1 MIKYHPLFLYI
12 INMKKLYILKG
23 FHYSTF
29 LPRFFKLNNKLS
41 KTIKATFNKSS
52 IYNIDE
58 KSCVNKLWGFT
69 NGLFG
74 VHKNSYRFGWTYD
87 ESNEEINIWIYTY
100 INGRLHKKLLTT
112 VDFDNEYTYTITLEK
127 LNEEVCKVT
136 YNFDN
141 KIIEEIEIPTTLN
154 KYSLELGFYF
164 GGSTR
169 APHNMCLEFNRV

>member
-1 MIKYHPLFLYI
+1 MAKI
-12 INMKKLYILKG
+12 YILRG

-41 KTIKATFNKSS
+41 KTVKATFNKST
-52 IYNIDE
+52 IYDINE

-74 VHKNSYRFGWTYD
+74 VHKNSFRFGWTYD
-87 ESNEEINIWIYTY
+87 KSNEEINIYTYTY
-100 INGRLHKKLLTT
+100 INGRLHKKWLTT
-112 VDFDNEYTYTITLEK
+112 VDFDTEYQYTITLEK
-127 LNEEVCKVT
+127 VNDSVCKVT

-141 KIIEEIEIPTTLN
+141 KLIEVMELPTIIN

-169 APHNMCLEFNRV
+169 APHNMNINFERI

>member
-1 MIKYHPLFLYI
+1 MGKIYI
-12 INMKKLYILKG
+12 FRG

-41 KTIKATFNKSS
+41 KTIKATFNKST
-52 IYNIDE
+52 IYNINE

-74 VHKNSYRFGWTYD
+74 VHKNSFRFGWTYD
-87 ESNEEINIWIYTY
+87 EGNEEINIYTYTY
-100 INGRLHKKLLTT
+100 INGRLHKKWLTT
-112 VDFDNEYTYTITLEK
+112 VDFDTEYTYTITLERV
-127 LNEEVCKVT
+127 NDNVCKVT

-141 KIIEEIEIPTTLN
+141 KLIEVMELPTIIN

-164 GGSTR
+164 GGLTR
-169 APHNMCLEFNRV
+169 APHNMNINFERI

>member
-1 MIKYHPLFLYI
+1 
-12 INMKKLYILKG
+12 MKKLYILKG

-29 LPRFFKLNNKLS
+29 LPKFFKLNNKLS
-41 KTIKATFNKSS
+41 KTVKATFNKST
-52 IYNIDE
+52 IYDINE

-74 VHKNSYRFGWTYD
+74 VHKNSFRFGWTYD
-87 ESNEEINIWIYTY
+87 KSNEEINIYTYTY
-100 INGRLHKKLLTT
+100 INGRLHKKWLTT
-112 VDFDNEYTYTITLEK
+112 VDFDTEYQYTITLEK
-127 LNEEVCKVT
+127 VNDNVCKVT

-141 KIIEEIEIPTTLN
+141 KLIEVVELPTIIN

-169 APHNMCLEFNRV
+169 APHNMNINFERI